1 MVAGG
6 WRHRW
11 LFIADM
17 NNWRVIELKLFPE
30 GKSKR

>member
-11 LFIADM
+11 LFIADTT
-17 NNWRVIELKLFPE
+17 NWRVIKLKLFPE